1 MYPSRQKRQGH
12 LIRFSATLR
21 ARRVPALAASQDLS
35 CLSTNAPSYHLTS
48 DTIPPA
54 TYPKTA
60 AHIEP
65 STGIT
70 KTHLR
75 TTHCTDPSLPTSSHH
90 GYRFPAERLRE
101 EQPST
106 FRLPVRVRDHIRV
119 PRATAEGPRV
129 EAHLRRFRYLVSA
142 HTLLTITYGRIER
155 PGRQQPDF
163 LLTSS

>member
-35 CLSTNAPSYHLTS
+35 CLSTNAPSNHLTS

-54 TYPKTA
+54 TYPKKA
-60 AHIEP
+60 AHIETKYQSYTNP
-65 STGIT
+65 SEDHTL
-70 KTHLR
+70 H
-75 TTHCTDPSLPTSSHH
+75 PSYSPTSSHH
-90 GYRFPAERLRE
+90 GYRFPAQRLRE
-101 EQPST
+101 EQPSS
-106 FRLPVRVRDHIRV
+106 FRLPIRVRDHIRV